1 MVFIGAHISR
11 EKTLLATLNK
21 IKDNNGNALQIFAS
35 NPRSTKITNIN
46 PTFFENINE
55 IKTFI
60 NKNKFSLVIHSPYTI
75 NLATNF
81 IINKRQIDIKE
92 CYWIQLLIHELKIAH
107 TLGAYGCV
115 VHCGKY
121 TTNSI
126 KNGVD
131 NMKTSLDFIIAKIEE
146 QKLNSKIVLETSS
159 GQGTELLFNYDEF
172 LKFYNS
178 FTNSQKKYIK
188 ICIDTCHT
196 WAANYEFDE
205 IFTLTKKY
213 NNIND
218 VAIIHINNSKNP
230 KGSHLDRHE
239 TITNLKGHID
249 IYELKK
255 FVKNMCNNNSNI
267 TLIIETPS
275 NNIIDDFELILN

>member
-11 EKTLLATLNK
+11 EKTLLATLHK
-21 IKDNNGNALQIFAS
+21 IKDSHGNALQIFAS
-35 NPRSTKITNIN
+35 NPRSTKIANIN

-60 NKNKFSLVIHSPYTI
+60 NKNNFSLIIHTPYTI

-81 IINKRQIDIKE
+81 IINKRQMDIKD
-92 CYWIQLLIHELKIAH
+92 CYWVQLLIHELKIAH
-107 TLGAYGCV
+107 TIGAYGCV

-121 TTNSI
+121 TTNSVE
-126 KNGVD
+126 NGIA
-131 NMKTSLDFIIAKIEE
+131 NMKTALDFIIAEIEG
-146 QKLNSKIVLETSS
+146 QKLNSKIILETSS
-159 GQGTELLFNYDEF
+159 GQGTELLFNYDDF

-178 FTNSQKKYIK
+178 FTNIQKKYIK

-205 IFTLTKKY
+205 IVRLTKKY
-213 NNIND
+213 NNMKE
-218 VAIIHINNSKNP
+218 VAVIHINNSKNP

-239 TITNLKGHID
+239 TITNPKGFIP
-249 IYELKK
+249 IEELNK
-255 FVKNMCNNNSNI
+255 FITTMRNNNPNI
-267 TLIIETPS
+267 TLIVETPS
-275 NNIIDDFELILN
+275 NDINKDFELIF

>member
-11 EKTLLATLNK
+11 EKTLLATLHK
-21 IKDNNGNALQIFAS
+21 IKDSRGNALQIFAS
-35 NPRSTKITNIN
+35 NPRSTKIANIN

-60 NKNKFSLVIHSPYTI
+60 NKNNFSLIIHSPYTI

-81 IINKRQIDIKE
+81 IINKRQMDIKE
-92 CYWIQLLIHELKIAH
+92 CYWIQLIIHELKIAH
-107 TLGAYGCV
+107 TIGAYGCV

-121 TTNSI
+121 TTNSVE
-126 KNGVD
+126 NGIA
-131 NMKTSLDFIIAKIEE
+131 NMKTALDFIIAEIEG
-146 QKLNSKIVLETSS
+146 QKLNSKIILETSS
-159 GQGTELLFNYDEF
+159 GQGTELLFNYDDF

-178 FTNSQKKYIK
+178 FTNTQKKYIK

-205 IFTLTKKY
+205 IVRLTKKT
-213 NNIND
+213 NNMKD
-218 VAIIHINNSKNP
+218 VAVIHINNSKNP

-239 TITNLKGHID
+239 TITNSNGFIP
-249 IYELKK
+249 IEELKK
-255 FVKNMCNNNSNI
+255 FITTMNNNNPNI
-267 TLIIETPS
+267 TLIVETPS
-275 NNIIDDFELILN
+275 NDINKDFELIF

>member
-11 EKTLLATLNK
+11 EKTLLATLHK
-21 IKDNNGNALQIFAS
+21 IKDSRGNALQIFAS
-35 NPRSTKITNIN
+35 NPRSTKIANIN

-60 NKNKFSLVIHSPYTI
+60 NKNNFSLIIHSPYTI

-81 IINKRQIDIKE
+81 IINKRQMDIKE
-92 CYWIQLLIHELKIAH
+92 CYWIQLIIHELKIAH
-107 TLGAYGCV
+107 TIGAYGCV

-121 TTNSI
+121 TTNSVE
-126 KNGVD
+126 NGIA
-131 NMKTSLDFIIAKIEE
+131 NMKTALDFIIAEIEG
-146 QKLNSKIVLETSS
+146 QKLNSKIILETSS
-159 GQGTELLFNYDEF
+159 GQGTELLFNYDDF

-178 FTNSQKKYIK
+178 FTNTQKKYIK

-205 IFTLTKKY
+205 IVRLTKKT
-213 NNIND
+213 NNMKD
-218 VAIIHINNSKNP
+218 VAVIHINNSKNP

-239 TITNLKGHID
+239 TITNSNGFIP
-249 IYELKK
+249 IEELKK
-255 FVKNMCNNNSNI
+255 FITTINNNNPNI
-267 TLIIETPS
+267 TLIVETPS
-275 NNIIDDFELILN
+275 NDINKDFELIF